1 MTEQTRESTNHILF
15 DFLFASTKYVKKIV
29 SPQIPASS
37 HTPANSMANI
47 SSSDADA
54 PINAIADYV
63 ITGDLN
69 VVIPKMIQ
77 YYKKNSK

>member
-1 MTEQTRESTNHILF
+1 MACGISGQSQQTAGMEESARVIAINT
-15 DFLFASTKYVKKIV
+15 
-29 SPQIPASS
+29 
-37 HTPANSMANI
+37 
-47 SSSDADA
+47 DAHA
-54 PINAIADYV
+54 PINKLAEYV